1 LPLFN
6 QAKLTGVL
14 YLENNLTPHAFTPDR
29 TVVLKVLRRKR
40 LSPWRIRDCI
50 AISKI
55 RRLVD
60 ANILAIA
67 KARTCRPAFKSG
79 SSSTK
84 ITRLGTLGHRCVVTA
99 NHR

>member
-1 LPLFN
+1 LALFN
-6 QAKLTGVL
+6 LAKLTGVL
-14 YLENNLTPHAFTPDR
+14 YLENNLTPHVFTPDR

-60 ANILAIA
+60 ANILAITR
-67 KARTCRPAFKSG
+67 ARCSVRQNDGWRRLHRGLPSSG
-79 SSSTK
+79 ENELPGFE
-84 ITRLGTLGHRCVVTA
+84 RAGL
-99 NHR
+99 